1 LSQASPPNRLACL
14 TPAESKNFTYAANI
28 LFIMAAN
35 NTHISWMCFYY
46 RLSSNAGVEWFRKTL
61 HASVGIIMGLFA
73 IYLALA
79 VRLCW

>member
-1 LSQASPPNRLACL
+1 M
-14 TPAESKNFTYAANI
+14 TESKNFTYIHNI

-46 RLSSNAGVEWFRKTL
+46 RLSSNTGVEWFRKTL
-61 HASVGIIMGLFA
+61 HGSIGIIMGLFA

-79 VRLCW
+79 VRLCWSVRS

>member
-1 LSQASPPNRLACL
+1 
-14 TPAESKNFTYAANI
+14 
-28 LFIMAAN
+28 MAAN